1 MELINFNNFQQ
12 NQRMYGGTAGRKMG
26 ITYNGKD
33 YLVKFPGNLKE
44 QKMKNINLSYS
55 NSPVCEYIGSN
66 PVSIFISCKVS
77 PFSIKFATP
86 CNATVVGVKL

>member
-1 MELINFNNFQQ
+1 MRTRGDDLELINFDNFKQ

-44 QKMKNINLSYS
+44 QNILVQRY
-55 NSPVCEYIGSN
+55 
-66 PVSIFISCKVS
+66 
-77 PFSIKFATP
+77 TR
-86 CNATVVGVKL
+86 

>member
-1 MELINFNNFQQ
+1 MRTRGDDLELINFDDFKQ

-44 QKMKNINLSYS
+44 QKMKNI
-55 NSPVCEYIGSN
+55 
-66 PVSIFISCKVS
+66 
-77 PFSIKFATP
+77 
-86 CNATVVGVKL
+86 KL

>member
-1 MELINFNNFQQ
+1 MRTRGDDLELINFDNFKQ

-44 QKMKNINLSYS
+44 QKMKNI
-55 NSPVCEYIGSN
+55 
-66 PVSIFISCKVS
+66 
-77 PFSIKFATP
+77 KFE
-86 CNATVVGVKL
+86 LFE

>member
-1 MELINFNNFQQ
+1 MRWGDILEIINFNDFQQ

-33 YLVKFPGNLKE
+33 YLLKFPGNLKE

-55 NSPVCEYIGSN
+55 NSP
-66 PVSIFISCKVS
+66 
-77 PFSIKFATP
+77 FA
-86 CNATVVGVKL
+86 NILVQRYMN